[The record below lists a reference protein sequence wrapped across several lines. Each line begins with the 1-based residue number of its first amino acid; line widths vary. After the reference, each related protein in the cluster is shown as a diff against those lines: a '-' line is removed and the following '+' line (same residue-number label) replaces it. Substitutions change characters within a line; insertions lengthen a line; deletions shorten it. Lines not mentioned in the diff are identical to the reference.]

1 MGTAFRQTAA
11 TGFGRARLFLA
22 VCATAVAAGLLL
34 IAPGMAS
41 AETGITEWSA
51 SVSTAQAGGHPDLDF
66 TTEWKTHVVGES
78 VPCHCDD
85 ARVVI
90 QHFPTGFIGNTHAI
104 STCTAAQLST
114 NHCPVEAQLGDSDVG
129 LGYTPIY
136 NMETAPDQAGLI
148 AFVVPLVASPALI
161 ELSGRTESDYGLD
174 ATSAP
179 IFHVLA
185 IPGVKL
191 HLWGVPADHSHDQA
205 RFLSPLEGFGSCFST
220 YPEPCANVTGAQSSL
235 PPIPY
240 LENPTQCGVPL
251 ITTVNVQY
259 YSGEDLSA
267 AAPWPSTT
275 GCDQLAFNPSLT
287 ATPTTTQQPGQP
299 NGTIQADSASGLD
312 VDLTVPQT
320 QSPSTPA
327 PSEIRATTVTLP
339 EGFSINP
346 NAADG
351 KVTCTDQEGAFGT
364 RAGASCP
371 EHSKVGTVLLDSS
384 ALPEP
389 IPGAIYL
396 GDPEPGNKYRIFLTA
411 DGFGTH
417 VKIAGNVDPDPQ
429 TGRIEVSFTELPQAP
444 FQEFDLHFFGSE
456 RGLLATPTQCGSY
469 PVESEFVPWDENL
482 AIRRSTSF
490 FTVTSGPNG
499 EPCPGAIRPF
509 NPQVAA
515 GTMNNTAG
523 QFAPFVFSVT
533 RRDGDQ
539 NLTAVNVST
548 PPGFLAS
555 LRGVSYCPE
564 SALATLGNLAYPGR
578 TELAAPACPA
588 ASQIGTASTSEG
600 AGTHP
605 LFTPGKVY
613 LAGPYKGAPLS
624 LAVVVPAVSGPYD
637 LGNVVVRAAI
647 YVDPTT
653 AKITTIS
660 DPIPTILEGI
670 PLRLRSIQINLDR
683 PNFTLNPTNCDP
695 FSVDSLVF
703 GDQGTSSMVPSHFQ
717 VSSCPNLDFAP
728 RFGLKL
734 TGSTKRRGHPALT
747 AALTTAPGEANIRRA
762 IVAMPKSELL
772 DNAHIRTTCTRVQF
786 AAHSCPSDS
795 VYGTATVV
803 TPLLDKPLTG
813 PVYLRASGNRLPDLV
828 ADLQGQIEIELDGK
842 IDTAKGAGLRAR
854 FNTVPDAPVSSFVL
868 ELEGGKKGLLINSAN
883 LCQAR
888 PKAAVTLVG
897 QNGAQNSGP
906 KKLQTACG
914 SKASQHKRH
923 PQRRLQ
929 RLRAVR

>member
-1 MGTAFRQTAA
+1 M
-11 TGFGRARLFLA
+11 
-22 VCATAVAAGLLL
+22 
-34 IAPGMAS
+34 APGMAS

-85 ARVVI
+85 ARVVT
-90 QHFPTGFIGNTHAI
+90 QHFPTGFIGNPHAI
-104 STCTAAQLST
+104 ATCTAAQLST

-161 ELSGRTESDYGLD
+161 ELSARTESDYGLD

-179 IFHVLA
+179 IFHVLP
-185 IPGVKL
+185 IPCGQTAPLGRPGGSQPRPSAVL
-191 HLWGVPADHSHDQA
+191 LAPGRLRVLCSAPTRNRA
-205 RFLSPLEGFGSCFST
+205 RT
-220 YPEPCANVTGAQSSL
+220 ITGAQSSL

-251 ITTVNVQY
+251 ITSVDVQY
-259 YSGEDLSA
+259 YSGETLSA
-267 AAPWPSTT
+267 DAPWPSTT

-287 ATPTTTQQPGQP
+287 ANPTTTQQPGQP

-327 PSEIRATTVTLP
+327 PSEIRAATVTLP

-351 KVTCTDQEGAFGT
+351 KVTCSDQEGAFGT
-364 RAGASCP
+364 RAGATCP
-371 EHSKVGTVLLDSS
+371 EHSKVGTVDLDSS
-384 ALPEP
+384 ALPQP

-396 GDPEPGNKYRIFLTA
+396 GDPQPGNKYRIFLTA

-417 VKIAGNVDPDPQ
+417 VKLAGKVDPDPQ

-444 FQEFDLHFFGSE
+444 FQEFNLHFFGSE
-456 RGLLATPTQCGSY
+456 RGLLATPTQCGTY

-482 AIRRSTSF
+482 TIRHSTSF

-509 NPQVAA
+509 NPQVTA
-515 GTMNNTAG
+515 GTMNSTAG
-523 QFAPFVFSVT
+523 RYAPFVFAVS

-564 SALATLGNLAYPGR
+564 SALATLGNPTYSGR
-578 TELAAPACPA
+578 TEQAAPACPA
-588 ASQIGTASTSEG
+588 SSQIGTASSSEG

-605 LFTPGKVY
+605 LSTPGKVY

-624 LAVVVPAVSGPYD
+624 LVVVVPAVSGPYD
-637 LGNVVVRAAI
+637 LGNVIVRAAI
-647 YVDPTT
+647 YIDPAT

-670 PLRLRSIQINLDR
+670 PLRLRSIQINLNR

-695 FSVDSLVF
+695 FSVDTLVF
-703 GDQGTSSMVPSHFQ
+703 GDQGSTSIGVEPLPGFQ
-717 VSSCPNLDFAP
+717 LPEPRFRSAYRPEADRQHEAP
-728 RFGLKL
+728 RPSGADGHSDGRSRRSEHPPRHGDDAQDRAPRERPHPHHLHA
-734 TGSTKRRGHPALT
+734 GSSSLSMPA
-747 AALTTAPGEANIRRA
+747 RA
-762 IVAMPKSELL
+762 
-772 DNAHIRTTCTRVQF
+772 Q
-786 AAHSCPSDS
+786 S
-795 VYGTATVV
+795 VYGTATAV

-828 ADLQGQIEIELDGK
+828 ADLQGQIEIELDGQ
-842 IDTAKGAGLRAR
+842 IDTAKSGGLRAR
-854 FNTVPDAPVSSFVL
+854 FNTVPDAPITSFVL
-868 ELEGGKKGLLINSAN
+868 ALDGGKKGLLINSAN
-883 LCQAR
+883 LCQAQ

-897 QNGAQNSGP
+897 QNGVQNSGP
-906 KKLQTACG
+906 QEAADGLWLQG
-914 SKASQHKRH
+914 SQTQAAPAEKPPKVEGGALGDAKPEFGDKR
-923 PQRRLQ
+923 
-929 RLRAVR
+929 

>member
-1 MGTAFRQTAA
+1 MVERRTAA

-22 VCATAVAAGLLL
+22 VCATALAAGLLL
-34 IAPGMAS
+34 MAPGMAS

-179 IFHVLA
+179 IFHVLP

-220 YPEPCANVTGAQSSL
+220 YPEPCANITGAQSSL

-299 NGTIQADSASGLD
+299 NGTIQADSASGMD

-327 PSEIRATTVTLP
+327 PSEIRAATVTLP

-351 KVTCTDQEGAFGT
+351 KVTCSDQEGAFGT
-364 RAGASCP
+364 RAGATCP
-371 EHSKVGTVLLDSS
+371 EHSKVGTVVPRQLGATAADS
-384 ALPEP
+384 
-389 IPGAIYL
+389 
-396 GDPEPGNKYRIFLTA
+396 
-411 DGFGTH
+411 
-417 VKIAGNVDPDPQ
+417 
-429 TGRIEVSFTELPQAP
+429 
-444 FQEFDLHFFGSE
+444 
-456 RGLLATPTQCGSY
+456 
-469 PVESEFVPWDENL
+469 
-482 AIRRSTSF
+482 
-490 FTVTSGPNG
+490 
-499 EPCPGAIRPF
+499 
-509 NPQVAA
+509 
-515 GTMNNTAG
+515 
-523 QFAPFVFSVT
+523 
-533 RRDGDQ
+533 RRD
-539 NLTAVNVST
+539 
-548 PPGFLAS
+548 
-555 LRGVSYCPE
+555 
-564 SALATLGNLAYPGR
+564 
-578 TELAAPACPA
+578 
-588 ASQIGTASTSEG
+588 
-600 AGTHP
+600 
-605 LFTPGKVY
+605 
-613 LAGPYKGAPLS
+613 LS
-624 LAVVVPAVSGPYD
+624 
-637 LGNVVVRAAI
+637 R
-647 YVDPTT
+647 
-653 AKITTIS
+653 
-660 DPIPTILEGI
+660 
-670 PLRLRSIQINLDR
+670 
-683 PNFTLNPTNCDP
+683 
-695 FSVDSLVF
+695 
-703 GDQGTSSMVPSHFQ
+703 
-717 VSSCPNLDFAP
+717 
-728 RFGLKL
+728 
-734 TGSTKRRGHPALT
+734 
-747 AALTTAPGEANIRRA
+747 
-762 IVAMPKSELL
+762 
-772 DNAHIRTTCTRVQF
+772 
-786 AAHSCPSDS
+786 
-795 VYGTATVV
+795 
-803 TPLLDKPLTG
+803 
-813 PVYLRASGNRLPDLV
+813 
-828 ADLQGQIEIELDGK
+828 
-842 IDTAKGAGLRAR
+842 
-854 FNTVPDAPVSSFVL
+854 
-868 ELEGGKKGLLINSAN
+868 
-883 LCQAR
+883 
-888 PKAAVTLVG
+888 
-897 QNGAQNSGP
+897 
-906 KKLQTACG
+906 
-914 SKASQHKRH
+914 
-923 PQRRLQ
+923 
-929 RLRAVR
+929 

>member
-1 MGTAFRQTAA
+1 MVE
-11 TGFGRARLFLA
+11 RARLALAASVAALA
-22 VCATAVAAGLLL
+22 VGLLL
-34 IAPGMAS
+34 LAPGPAS

-66 TTEWKTHVVGES
+66 NTEWKTHVMGES

-104 STCTAAQLST
+104 ATCTAAQLST
-114 NHCPVEAQLGDSDVG
+114 NHCPVESQLGDSDVG
-129 LGYTPIY
+129 LGYTPLY

-161 ELSGRTESDYGLD
+161 DLSARTESDYGLD

-191 HLWGVPADHSHDQA
+191 HLWGVPADHSHDPA
-205 RFLSPLEGFGSCFST
+205 RFFSPLEGFGSCFNT
-220 YPEPCANVTGAQSSL
+220 YPGPCANVTGAQSSL

-251 ITTVNVQY
+251 ITTVDVQY
-259 YSGEDLSA
+259 YSGVSLTA

-299 NGTIQADSASGLD
+299 NGTVQADSASGLD

-320 QSPSTPA
+320 QSPSTPS
-327 PSEIRATTVTLP
+327 PSEIRATSVSLP

-351 KVTCTDQEGAFGT
+351 KVTCSDQQGAFGT
-364 RAGASCP
+364 REGASCP
-371 EHSKVGTVLLDSS
+371 EHSKVGTVELDSS
-384 ALPEP
+384 ALPQP

-396 GDPEPGNKYRIFLTA
+396 GDPQPGNKYRIFLTA

-417 VKIAGNVDPDPQ
+417 VKLAGSVEPNPQ
-429 TGRIEVSFTELPQAP
+429 TGQIKVSFPELPQSP
-444 FQEFDLHFFGSE
+444 FQEFNLHFFGSE
-456 RGLLATPTQCGSY
+456 RGLLATPTQCGTY
-469 PVESEFVPWDENL
+469 PVETEFVPWDENL
-482 AIRRSTSF
+482 TTRRSSSF

-499 EPCPGAIRPF
+499 EPCPGAVRPF
-509 NPQVAA
+509 APAVTA
-515 GTMNNTAG
+515 GTTNNTAG
-523 QFAPFVFSVT
+523 RYAPFVLAVN
-533 RRDGDQ
+533 RDDGNQD
-539 NLTAVNVST
+539 LTAVNVST

-555 LRGVSYCPE
+555 LRGIPYCPE
-564 SALATLGNLAYPGR
+564 SALATLGNPGYSGR
-578 TELAAPACPA
+578 SELASPACPA

-605 LFTPGKVY
+605 LFTPGRVY
-613 LAGPYKGAPLS
+613 LAGPYKGGPLS
-624 LAVVVPAVSGPYD
+624 LVVVVPAVSGPYD

-647 YVDPTT
+647 HVDPAT
-653 AKITTIS
+653 AKISTVS

-670 PLRLRSIQINLDR
+670 PLRLRSIQINLNR

-695 FSVDSLVF
+695 FSVDTLAF
-703 GDQGTSSMVPSHFQ
+703 GDQGSTSMVPSHFQ

-728 RFGLKL
+728 RLGLKL

-747 AALTTAPGEANIRRA
+747 ATLTTAPGEANIRRA
-762 IVAMPKSELL
+762 VVTMPKTELL
-772 DNAHIRTTCTRVQF
+772 ENAHIRTTCTRVQYSQH
-786 AAHSCPSDS
+786 ACPSDS
-795 VYGTATVV
+795 IYGQATAV
-803 TPLLDKPLTG
+803 TPLLDKPLSG

-828 ADLQGQIEIELDGK
+828 ADLKGQIELELDGK
-842 IDTAKGAGLRAR
+842 IDTAKKAGLRAR

-868 ELEGGKKGLLINSAN
+868 ELDGGQKGLLINSAN
-883 LCQAR
+883 LCKAK
-888 PKAAVTLVG
+888 PKAAVKLVG
-897 QNGAQNSGP
+897 QNGAQSDGP
-906 KKLQTACG
+906 QKLQTSCG
-914 SKASQHKRH
+914 SAASKHKRKTKRAG
-923 PQRRLQ
+923 RR
-929 RLRAVR
+929 